1 MIKAIETV
9 YNGYRFRSRL
19 EARWAVFFDSVGI
32 KYLYEPEG
40 FEIETPDGVTR
51 YLPDFYFPGLGVFG
65 EVKGGVCSNADKEK
79 IYWSAEGGGPCMSGI
94 LLLGEIPKQNQAFQ
108 YLFTLIYWY
117 KGVWITPAVI
127 DLFCEG
133 RKKIERLDAV
143 YNVGKLLAGWPDIPS
158 FFDIEYPAY
167 LDPCM
172 NFSQTMNL
180 AYRAFDA
187 ARMARFEHGE
197 NPIRW

>member
-19 EARWAVFFDSVGI
+19 EARWAVFFDSAGI

-40 FEIETPDGVTR
+40 FEIETPDGAIR
-51 YLPDFYFPGLGVFG
+51 YLPDFYFPNLGVYG
-65 EVKGGVCSNADKEK
+65 EVKGGICSNADKEK
-79 IYWSAEGGGPCMSGI
+79 IFWSVEYQGPCKSGI
-94 LLLGEIPKQNQAFQ
+94 LLLGEIPKENRSDQ

-117 KGVWITPAVI
+117 KGVWLTPVVI
-127 DLFCEG
+127 DLFGGGKE
-133 RKKIERLDAV
+133 KIERVGEV
-143 YNVGKLLAGWPDIPS
+143 YGIDENLCDSEEIPS
-158 FFDIEYPAY
+158 FFAIEYPAY

-180 AYRAFDA
+180 AYRAFDN

-197 NPIRW
+197 KPILW